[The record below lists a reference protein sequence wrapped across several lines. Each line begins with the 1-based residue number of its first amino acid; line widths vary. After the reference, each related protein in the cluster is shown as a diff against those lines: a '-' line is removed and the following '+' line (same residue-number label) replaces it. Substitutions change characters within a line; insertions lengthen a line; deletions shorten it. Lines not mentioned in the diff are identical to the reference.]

1 MYPGSGIAFLQS
13 LTEFF
18 LQNFILVFFFYGLSF
33 FSMGLAIL
41 LEIGHSSD
49 NDFAK
54 ALRPLAGFGLVHG
67 SHEWFEM
74 FLLIYPEFAKN
85 PTHSWIVPLRIILL
99 ASSFMMLIAFGARLI
114 AGPARR
120 QMYLGIILA
129 IIFVWGLGLIWV
141 LFTQPPGNMQA
152 VAADVYTR
160 YSLAIPGAALTVWGL
175 LIQRRNFIQLGMPAF
190 GRDML
195 FAAIAFGL
203 YGGIGQLFASA
214 SIIFPSSYINTSIF
228 IQLFGFP
235 VQVFRAAM
243 ALIAAISIIHSLRAF
258 EVENSQ
264 RIEALRAAQQAE
276 RRRLEATRAELLH
289 RTVKAQES
297 ERQRIAR
304 ELHDETGQTLT
315 ALGLGLRGLAETIFT
330 DRQRASQQARLL
342 ESVAVDGLNELQ
354 RLVSGLHP
362 PQLDDLGL
370 MAALRWYASQVTER
384 FGLSVQ
390 LSSQGTPIELPIEVR
405 TVVFRIAQESITN
418 TIRHARASK
427 AWIRLDFTE
436 PQLCMEI
443 EDNGTGFDVEKA
455 MSNTST
461 RPCWGLL
468 GIMERASLIGGT
480 CQILSQPGKGTLMIV
495 CVPPEKEREEIE

>member
-1 MYPGSGIAFLQS
+1 MSPGSAAS
-13 LTEFF
+13 LIQTLTDFF
-18 LQNFILVFFFYGLSF
+18 LQNFIAVYFFYGLSF

-41 LEIGHSSD
+41 VEIGHSTD
-49 NDFAK
+49 NDFAR

-67 SHEWFEM
+67 GHEWFEM
-74 FLLIYPEFAKN
+74 FLLIYPEFAKD
-85 PTHSWIVPLRIILL
+85 PTHTWIFPLRILLL

-120 QMYLGIILA
+120 QMYLGIMAA
-129 IIFVWGLGLIWV
+129 IVLIWGVGLIWV
-141 LFTQPPGNMQA
+141 MFTQPSGSVQA
-152 VAADVYTR
+152 IAVDVYTR
-160 YSLAIPGAALTVWGL
+160 YSLAIPGAALTFWGL
-175 LIQRRNFIQLGMPAF
+175 LIQRRNFIQLGMPGF

-195 FAAIAFGL
+195 IAAIAFGL
-203 YGGIGQLFASA
+203 YGGIGQLFASP
-214 SIIFPSSYINTSIF
+214 SIIFPSTIINTSIF
-228 IQLFGFP
+228 VQLFGFP
-235 VQVFRAAM
+235 IQVFRAAM
-243 ALIAAISIIHSLRAF
+243 AMIAAISIIHSLRAF
-258 EVENSQ
+258 EVENSR
-264 RIEALRAAQQAE
+264 RIETLRKAQLDE

-315 ALGLGLRGLAETIFT
+315 ALGLGLRGLTETIST
-330 DRQRASQQARLL
+330 DRQRAVQQAKLL
-342 ESVAVDGLNELQ
+342 ETLAVDGLNELQ

-370 MAALRWYASQVTER
+370 MAALRWYASQITER
-384 FGLSVQ
+384 FELPVQ

-405 TVVFRIAQESITN
+405 TVVFRIAQEAMTN

-427 AWIRLDFTE
+427 AWIRLDFTS

-455 MSNTST
+455 MSNTNP

-468 GIMERASLIGGT
+468 GIMERAALIGGT
-480 CQILSQPGKGTLMIV
+480 CQILSQPGKGTLLIV
-495 CVPPEKEREEIE
+495 CVPQDEAHEENE